1 MVSREATIELPG
13 SSREEVGGEVF
24 NRITDIFILSE
35 HSLKGSSSFLK
46 GPSGSPHSTVKYQK
60 ALQIPSENSVLGL
73 VVLSSD

>member
-46 GPSGSPHSTVKYQK
+46 GPTGSPHSTVK
-60 ALQIPSENSVLGL
+60 
-73 VVLSSD
+73 